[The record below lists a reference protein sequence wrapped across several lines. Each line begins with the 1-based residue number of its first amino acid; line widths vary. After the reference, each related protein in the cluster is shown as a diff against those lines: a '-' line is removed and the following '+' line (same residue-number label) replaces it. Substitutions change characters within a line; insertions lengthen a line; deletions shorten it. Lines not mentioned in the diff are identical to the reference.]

1 MVTITTNK
9 EALAKLRVTGT
20 VAGRAAA
27 IGSVI
32 ARRLGRDLLVEKS

>member
-1 MVTITTNK
+1 MVPATTTK
-9 EALAKLRVTGT
+9 EASAGCATGT

-32 ARRLGRDLLVEKS
+32 ARRLDGDHE